1 MSSIKPDTPFIWV
14 PDANVEQCS
23 YCDVNFTMFNR
34 KHHCRF
40 CGKIFCS
47 ECLPFMQ
54 ELSWSDNGL
63 QKCCMVCNEKIDV
76 MKKNKN
82 KNLILCLLPLTI
94 MEKHVFLYVN
104 KSWNKT
110 ASYIIS
116 VFKAIQYKLTYH
128 RWTKIERLLINTHF
142 NQFKSHSRLFIQ
154 SLKCLYGSNL
164 NSLMKQ
170 QEYKTSCKDLYCDCF
185 CANTITIYDII
196 DLLSNKP
203 LVMEYDTVLNYII
216 RAIENIETDAISLFL
231 PWFLNIGVNKAC
243 QLFILKALLPRC
255 DNLNFVYK
263 MYFECKLLFDT
274 SYKEFYVSI
283 TQKILMNNKY
293 SEEILKTERFVQAIN
308 SGVFRMQDKNVRMPY
323 NPHIIVT
330 NILNKKIK
338 KIASFTQPIKIP
350 METNIGIRNILIK
363 KEDVRPDRLAVLMM
377 YIMNQYEDFNFKPY
391 SVFCVSQDE
400 GWIEMLNNV
409 ETLYDIEKKNSI
421 QNYILSKNP
430 NKNIKEL
437 RRLFIKS
444 CASNCILTYILGVGD
459 RNLCNI
465 LVHDE
470 GHLIH
475 IDYSYLL
482 GHDPKWQ
489 KVEMRITPGMLDMLG
504 GMNSVEYQ
512 QLQILCTSMF
522 KQVRKYSFFWSA
534 FIHYLSNTKPAIV
547 KYYGKKIHIKTHI
560 EQRLML
566 NSSSEQINMFIIDTV
581 NKNSGSSLMSY
592 ISDTLFDA
600 RTTLD
605 EYMFKLE
612 M

>member
-23 YCDVNFTMFNR
+23 YCDINFTMFNR

-54 ELSWSDNGL
+54 ELSWSENGL
-63 QKCCMVCNEKIDV
+63 QKCCLVCNEKIDV

-94 MEKHVFLYVN
+94 MEKHVFLYLN

-170 QEYKTSCKDLYCDCF
+170 QEYVTSCKDLYCDCF
-185 CANTITIYDII
+185 CSNTITIYDII

-203 LVMEYDTVLNYII
+203 LVLEYDTVLIYII
-216 RAIENIETDAISLFL
+216 SAMEKIETDAISLFL

-274 SYKEFYVSI
+274 SYKDFYISI

-308 SGVFRMQDKNVRMPY
+308 SGVFRMQDKNVRMPH

-350 METNIGIRNILIK
+350 METNIGILNILIK

-489 KVEMRITPGMLDMLG
+489 KVEMRITPGMVDMLG
-504 GMNSVEYQ
+504 GMNSVEYE

-600 RTTLD
+600 RTSLD
-605 EYMFKLE
+605 EYIFKLE